1 MKEDISN
8 RNDIE
13 RLVMVFYDNVKKN
26 ESIGFFFWQV
36 VKVDWDKHIP
46 IMVDF
51 WENVLFHTGSYS
63 GNPMEV
69 HRKVNIKHNM
79 TQEHFNAWLHIFIS
93 TVNELYAGEQAQN
106 IIQRASNIAT
116 IMQSKIVNPNP
127 EIL

>member
-51 WENVLFHTGSYS
+51 WEYVLF
-63 GNPMEV
+63 
-69 HRKVNIKHNM
+69 
-79 TQEHFNAWLHIFIS
+79 Q
-93 TVNELYAGEQAQN
+93 
-106 IIQRASNIAT
+106 
-116 IMQSKIVNPNP
+116 
-127 EIL
+127 